1 MKHISPQLGFNNNV
15 RHRGRVFH
23 IQTEDSGIKH
33 PHIITHLFADGGR
46 ILKTQKVSYAEFLGE
61 EELAKKVRSLMQE
74 QHKAMFMALRG
85 ANFDHL
91 LGDVA
96 PEAAKEGDAP
106 PASSAPQGGVESRS
120 PMNSLTGATDFA
132 QTATITGEGP
142 AVVFHAVEPPGA
154 LRATGNAMTEPA
166 FAKVPQPPPSQPT
179 GSSARLAAL
188 AAMDDAAPPRSRLTP
203 PPPRATE
210 GGSGQSPL
218 RALAS
223 RAPIIDPTG
232 RSASIPGAG
241 APRSS
246 GRPLMPSSPGSVPP
260 PPLRAGPS
268 PVARP
273 ASIRPGALAAQG
285 IAPLGALAAQGIA
298 PLGALAAQGVAPP
311 GALAAQGVAPRGALA
326 AQGVAPP
333 ARPPQNPLAISA
345 SLDLDLE
352 ALERAAEQ
360 SQTPVY
366 KQIRDLPPPPATLL
380 RPSPPRNTSYRS
392 VTPQATSI
400 VADGRNHSDH
410 GASAVDRPSGDRP
423 SVPMGQRPAAGSRP
437 GAAQPPS
444 SRGAVGGR
452 YAPSRPASIFGASRP
467 AEGSSIFGEDL
478 ISEKSLDEVIL
489 SYLAEDLEGGGKK

>member
-85 ANFDHL
+85 GKFDQL
-91 LGDVA
+91 LGDLLEPA
-96 PEAAKEGDAP
+96 KEGEPAKEAAKEAEAPAAAP
-106 PASSAPQGGVESRS
+106 PPEPRAAMG
-120 PMNSLTGATDFA
+120 SLSGATDFA
-132 QTATITGEGP
+132 QAATTTGEN
-142 AVVFHAVEPPGA
+142 AVVVLSPAERAAAVG
-154 LRATGNAMTEPA
+154 RAMTEPA
-166 FAKVPQPPPSQPT
+166 FSATEVREASPPSNKAPPPPSSQP
-179 GSSARLAAL
+179 GSNARLAAL
-188 AAMDDAAPPRSRLTP
+188 AAMDEAPPPRSRLTP
-203 PPPRATE
+203 PPPRA
-210 GGSGQSPL
+210 GDGAAQSPL

-223 RAPIIDPTG
+223 RAPVIDPTG
-232 RSASIPGAG
+232 RSGSMPGVG
-241 APRSS
+241 APRV
-246 GRPLMPSSPGSVPP
+246 GARPPMSSSPGSVPP
-260 PPLRAGPS
+260 PPLKPGAP
-268 PVARP
+268 PPQRP
-273 ASIRPGALAAQG
+273 ASIRPGAPAT
-285 IAPLGALAAQGIA
+285 
-298 PLGALAAQGVAPP
+298 
-311 GALAAQGVAPRGALA
+311 
-326 AQGVAPP
+326 PP
-333 ARPPQNPLAISA
+333 AAGNPLAISA

-400 VADGRNHSDH
+400 VADGRNHGDH
-410 GASAVDRPSGDRP
+410 PPTNDRPERAPTP
-423 SVPMGQRPAAGSRP
+423 SVGQRPAAGSRP
-437 GAAQPPS
+437 GVPPQPSS
-444 SRGAVGGR
+444 SRGVVGGGR

-489 SYLAEDLEGGGKK
+489 SYLAEDLEGAGKK

>member
-61 EELAKKVRSLMQE
+61 EELAKKVRGLMQE

-85 ANFDHL
+85 GKFDQL
-91 LGDVA
+91 LGDLLE
-96 PEAAKEGDAP
+96 PAKESDTAKDSAKDPEP
-106 PASSAPQGGVESRS
+106 PAAPLAATSEPRAAMG
-120 PMNSLTGATDFA
+120 SLSGATDFA
-132 QTATITGEGP
+132 QTAAATGENAVAVLSP
-142 AVVFHAVEPPGA
+142 AERVAAVG
-154 LRATGNAMTEPA
+154 RAMTEQAFPA
-166 FAKVPQPPPSQPT
+166 TEVREAPPPSNKVPTPPSSQP
-179 GSSARLAAL
+179 GSNARLAAL
-188 AAMDDAAPPRSRLTP
+188 AAMDEALPPRSRLTP
-203 PPPRATE
+203 PPPRAAD
-210 GGSGQSPL
+210 GSVQSPL

-223 RAPIIDPTG
+223 RAPVIEPTG
-232 RSASIPGAG
+232 RTASIPGIG

-246 GRPLMPSSPGSVPP
+246 GRAPMASSPGSVPP
-260 PPLRAGPS
+260 PPPQRPGSPPS
-268 PVARP
+268 ARP
-273 ASIRPGALAAQG
+273 ASIRPS
-285 IAPLGALAAQGIA
+285 
-298 PLGALAAQGVAPP
+298 
-311 GALAAQGVAPRGALA
+311 
-326 AQGVAPP
+326 PP
-333 ARPPQNPLAISA
+333 AGNPLAISA

-400 VADGRNHSDH
+400 VADGRNHADH
-410 GASAVDRPSGDRP
+410 ASAANERANADRASAPSL
-423 SVPMGQRPAAGSRP
+423 GQRPAAGARP
-437 GAAQPPS
+437 GVSQPASNRGTAAS
-444 SRGAVGGR
+444 GR

-489 SYLAEDLEGGGKK
+489 SYLAEDLEGAAKK

>member
-46 ILKTQKVSYAEFLGE
+46 ILKTQKTSYAEFLGE

-85 ANFDHL
+85 GKFDQL
-91 LGDVA
+91 LGDLLE
-96 PEAAKEGDAP
+96 PPKEGEAP
-106 PASSAPQGGVESRS
+106 KESVKEPEPAAAVASARAEPRA

-132 QTATITGEGP
+132 QTAAATGEN
-142 AVVFHAVEPPGA
+142 AVAA
-154 LRATGNAMTEPA
+154 LSSAERAAMVGRAMTEQAFPA
-166 FAKVPQPPPSQPT
+166 ADVREAPPPSNKAPPPPSSQP
-179 GSSARLAAL
+179 GSNARLAAL
-188 AAMDDAAPPRSRLTP
+188 AAMDEAPPPRSRLTP
-203 PPPRATE
+203 PPPRAAE
-210 GGSGQSPL
+210 GGMQSPL

-223 RAPIIDPTG
+223 RAPVIDPSG
-232 RSASIPGAG
+232 RSGSIPGIG

-246 GRPLMPSSPGSVPP
+246 ARAPMASSPGSVPP
-260 PPLRAGPS
+260 PAPRPAS
-268 PVARP
+268 PASARP
-273 ASIRPGALAAQG
+273 ASIRP
-285 IAPLGALAAQGIA
+285 
-298 PLGALAAQGVAPP
+298 
-311 GALAAQGVAPRGALA
+311 
-326 AQGVAPP
+326 APP
-333 ARPPQNPLAISA
+333 AQGGNPLAISA

-400 VADGRNHSDH
+400 VADGRNHADH
-410 GASAVDRPSGDRP
+410 SGAANDRPSGDHGSAP
-423 SVPMGQRPAAGSRP
+423 SLGQRPATGSRLGVP
-437 GAAQPPS
+437 PQPAS
-444 SRGAVGGR
+444 SRGAVAGGR

-489 SYLAEDLEGGGKK
+489 SYLAEDLEGAGKK